1 MIYAKQCPTI
11 QQFFP
16 SSGLSNPHHRK
27 EVEAWWHKTIKIP
40 LIFISSAGIFV
51 SREFLFED
59 TNEAAPWPSALRP
72 QDLFPMCSGK
82 RQVFASKFKK
92 IQEMSLSWFCYKSF
106 SNLQV
111 SHCPLIF
118 CVPTGTEAFRV
129 HRPFTENTIT
139 VYLFGCTRSR
149 LPHMGSSS
157 PTRDRTPGSLHW
169 ECGVLAAG
177 SPRKAPFNNID
188 WGPTMYQSLL

>member
-1 MIYAKQCPTI
+1 MIHAKQCPTI

-16 SSGLSNPHHRK
+16 SSGLSDPHHRK

-40 LIFISSAGIFV
+40 LILISSAGIFV

-72 QDLFPMCSGK
+72 QDLFPVCSGK

-139 VYLFGCTRSR
+139 VCESRSCIESLCKQRRIKVHGKSMWLTSLSPVRNHVFCT
-149 LPHMGSSS
+149 LYVS
-157 PTRDRTPGSLHW
+157 PSQRP
-169 ECGVLAAG
+169 
-177 SPRKAPFNNID
+177 
-188 WGPTMYQSLL
+188 